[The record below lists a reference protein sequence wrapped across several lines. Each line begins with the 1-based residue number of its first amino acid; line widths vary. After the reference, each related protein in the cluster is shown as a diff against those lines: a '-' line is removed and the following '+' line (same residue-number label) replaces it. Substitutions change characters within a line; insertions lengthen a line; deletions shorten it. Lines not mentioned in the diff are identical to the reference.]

1 MAASSLGDVGGAGKG
16 QAACGDIS
24 HQGLEG
30 TVQGGDGVL
39 QTVHGGLQAVIAALG
54 LQQGQLGDLPQF
66 IAQLHFLQGTL
77 GAFHGLLQG
86 LQLKLGGED
95 GQIEGLRPGNGLGG
109 GIVDLAGGVLQG
121 FLVVLLL
128 VLQIV

>member
-1 MAASSLGDVGGAGKG
+1 M
-16 QAACGDIS
+16 
-24 HQGLEG
+24 
-30 TVQGGDGVL
+30 
-39 QTVHGGLQAVIAALG
+39 G
-54 LQQGQLGDLPQF
+54 LQQGQLGDLSQF

-77 GAFHGLLQG
+77 GALHGLLQG

-95 GQIEGLRPGNGLGG
+95 GQIEGLCPGNGLGG